1 MAFALSK
8 SKLEGRMLVE
18 IPTSPKENGNRGEE
32 QAAGGDGETLVAPQ
46 GGQQGPTA
54 APLHPRLTPVAG

>member
-1 MAFALSK
+1 
-8 SKLEGRMLVE
+8 MLVE
-18 IPTSPKENGNRGEE
+18 ISTSPKENGNRGEE

-54 APLHPRLTPVAG
+54 APLRPLLTPVAG